1 MNMET
6 KTFYV
11 VQYNDC
17 YGNGDDKSLEVIV
30 ESHNDFKEWLKQRNE
45 EREEYG
51 ECEESEEEFNL
62 IPLNLFK

>member
-1 MNMET
+1 MET

-45 EREEYG
+45 EREEY
-51 ECEESEEEFNL
+51 
-62 IPLNLFK
+62 

>member
-1 MNMET
+1 MKT

-17 YGNGDDKSLEVIV
+17 YGNGDNKTLEVIV
-30 ESHNDFKEWLKQRNE
+30 ENHNDFKEWLKQRNE
-45 EREEYG
+45 EREEFG

-62 IPLNLFK
+62 IRLNLFK

>member
-1 MNMET
+1 MRT

-17 YGNGDDKSLEVIV
+17 YGNGDNKTLEVIV

-45 EREEYG
+45 EREEFG
-51 ECEESEEEFNL
+51 ESEEFEDEFNL
-62 IPLNLFK
+62 IPLILYKP